1 MLSYR
6 DTILRAARTV
16 DPAIIDIVKNETWK
30 RLKMHGVPLERYLG
44 KGTFGLNKLRA
55 EIESEN
61 QGVEIP
67 MEMRWLGRVPDIKQR
82 YKNAEARGGSVTFVV
97 RGQEMA
103 DLIIRKGLRVLG
115 KHYQAEAFIE
125 VRPDTICGAC
135 SGWGHSEHN
144 CAFPQMPRCAL
155 CARQHRTID
164 HECDTVGCKAP
175 KGAVCVHLIA
185 KCPNCKGPHGARSDS
200 CPKKK
205 EALEK
210 GRNWKGKESMVQ
222 KPAPTPTPE
231 HQRVPEPAAPEP
243 DVMERDDGLY
253 DSQHAVQDGGLP
265 STEREAMEAGLD
277 NFRNGRG
284 FTSLTSLA
292 LPASSPPAP
301 PPKYRYAF
309 DQMADLKCHPNGQ
322 EKRCHS
328 CLGKAHLGAGQ
339 CTGCGRVVKNF
350 DCHHNSR
357 QYHVDWSHLP
367 DPCGRDYTCPND
379 PAGKELPES
388 RAPTPSPVVI
398 SDSDTIMTSDLP
410 RLANEEEL

>member
-1 MLSYR
+1 MVPYHQTRLMMAVSMALYQEKVPTHIRIFQLRRNEKGTLAGLSTPNTPDEQLLNYR

-30 RLKMHGVPLERYLG
+30 RLKMHGVLLERYLPVE
-44 KGTFGLNKLRA
+44 KGTFGLNKLGA

-67 MEMRWLGRVPDIKQR
+67 MEMSWLGRVPNIKQR
-82 YKNAEARGGSVTFVV
+82 FKNAEVRGRLVTFMV

-103 DLIIRKGLRVLG
+103 DLIIRRGLRILE

-135 SGWGHSEHN
+135 SGWGHGEHN

-155 CARQHRTID
+155 CAKLHRTAD

-175 KGAVCVHLIA
+175 KGAVCVHLVA

-210 GRNWKGKESMVQ
+210 ERNWKGKESMVQ

-231 HQRVPEPAAPEP
+231 HQKIPEPAAPERV
-243 DVMERDDGLY
+243 DVMERDNRLY
-253 DSQHAVQDGGLP
+253 ASRHTVEDGGLS
-265 STEREAMEAGLD
+265 STERKAMEAGLED
-277 NFRNGRG
+277 FRNGRG
-284 FTSLTSLA
+284 FASSTSLV
-292 LPASSPPAP
+292 LPTSSPPAP
-301 PPKYRYAF
+301 PPIFRYAF
-309 DQMADLKCHPNGQ
+309 DQMADLKCHPTDQ
-322 EKRCHS
+322 EKRCQS
-328 CLGKAHLGAGQ
+328 CLGKA
-339 CTGCGRVVKNF
+339 KNVNRGVMSNR
-350 DCHHNSR
+350 CKATTITERYKRISR
-357 QYHVDWSHLP
+357 EK
-367 DPCGRDYTCPND
+367 T
-379 PAGKELPES
+379 K
-388 RAPTPSPVVI
+388 
-398 SDSDTIMTSDLP
+398 
-410 RLANEEEL
+410 